1 MMSPW
6 PPMQPDLTLGQ
17 AVRQGAELLEREGV
31 EAPRLT
37 AEVLLAHALGKDR
50 TYLIAHSNDR
60 LSELA
65 WIHYGRWLHERM
77 GGKPTQ
83 YITRQQEFYGRTFHV
98 EPGVLIP
105 RPETEHLIEAVLEL
119 PSIEGPIVDVGS
131 GSGCIAITL
140 ALELKR
146 TVFAVDISGRAL
158 EIARGNAHQLGADVQ
173 FLEGDL
179 LTAVGSAALVVSNP
193 PYVPALDELAREVR
207 DWEPELALFGGEDG
221 LDVWRR
227 LVPQAAR
234 VLMPGGWLIGEID
247 ARAEMAPLF
256 GGWCEF
262 QVLPDLAGRPR
273 IVRARR

>member
-1 MMSPW
+1 
-6 PPMQPDLTLGQ
+6 MQPDLNLGQ
-17 AVRQGAELLEREGV
+17 AVRQGAELLEREGI

-37 AEVLLAHALGKDR
+37 AEVLLAHALGRDR

-60 LSELA
+60 LPELA

-83 YITRQQEFYGRTFHV
+83 YITRQQEFHGRPFRV
-98 EPGVLIP
+98 GPGVLIP

-119 PSIEGPIVDVGS
+119 PSIEGPIVDVGT

-146 TVFAVDISGRAL
+146 TVLAVDISGRAL
-158 EIARGNAHQLGADVQ
+158 EIARDNAARLGAAVE
-173 FLEGDL
+173 FIAGDL
-179 LTAVGSAALVVSNP
+179 LSAIGSAALVVSNP
-193 PYVPALDELAREVR
+193 PYVPAGDELAREVR
-207 DWEPELALFGGEDG
+207 EWEPAVALFGGDDG
-221 LDVWRR
+221 LEVWRR
-227 LVPQAAR
+227 LAPQAAR
-234 VLMPGGWLIGEID
+234 VLERGGWLIGEMD

-256 GGWCEF
+256 GGWAEF
-262 QVLPDLAGRPR
+262 SVLRDLAGRPR